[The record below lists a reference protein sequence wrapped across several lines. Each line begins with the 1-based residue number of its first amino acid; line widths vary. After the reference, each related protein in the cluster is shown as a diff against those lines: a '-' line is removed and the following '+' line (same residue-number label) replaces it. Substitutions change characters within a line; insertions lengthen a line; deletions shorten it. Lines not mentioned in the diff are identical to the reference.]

1 MIENNGCLV
10 ISLDFEMMWGCH
22 DWASIDGYGK
32 TNISHV
38 REVIQRLIQLFDTY
52 DIHATVAT
60 VGMLMF
66 NDKNELLKSLP
77 KNIPSYENTVM
88 SPYKPGFLDSIS
100 EENEYLFFASDII
113 DSLKSKPGIEIGTH
127 TFSHYYCWEKGQTLQ
142 QFDEDIKN
150 AVEAA
155 NQRCLFLES
164 IVFPKNNVS
173 EDYLTVAAKYG
184 IRTYRGN
191 PKHFYNSPKN
201 TLLSLWQRAMRLLD
215 IYFPLVKNTYSYD
228 VIESTTGVVNI
239 GASRFLRPY
248 NHNLRWFERFKVA
261 RIKKEMRYA
270 ARNHE
275 VYHLWWHP
283 HNFGNNLEENLK
295 ILEDI
300 LRNYSLCSKK
310 YGMMSMS
317 MSELADYV
325 STK

>member
-1 MIENNGCLV
+1 M
-10 ISLDFEMMWGCH
+10 
-22 DWASIDGYGK
+22 
-32 TNISHV
+32 
-38 REVIQRLIQLFDTY
+38 
-52 DIHATVAT
+52 
-60 VGMLMF
+60 
-66 NDKNELLKSLP
+66 
-77 KNIPSYENTVM
+77 
-88 SPYKPGFLDSIS
+88 
-100 EENEYLFFASDII
+100 
-113 DSLKSKPGIEIGTH
+113 
-127 TFSHYYCWEKGQTLQ
+127 
-142 QFDEDIKN
+142 
-150 AVEAA
+150 
-155 NQRCLFLES
+155 
-164 IVFPKNNVS
+164 
-173 EDYLTVAAKYG
+173 AAKYG

-228 VIESTTGVVNI
+228 VIESTTGVINI
-239 GASRFLRPY
+239 PASRFLRPY